1 MKKVFSLFAVLLL
14 IIAAGCKKQEI
25 TQDSLPQIPSSF
37 TSDIQVTYGELEM
50 TATVTKNEKNE
61 FVIDFH
67 TPEALSP
74 LTVTYSGSVC
84 SAEFDGLKFETDIN
98 RFPQTEMGA
107 LAVYAITDVI
117 EGFNVQK
124 TYSDGIITYKGT
136 GERGSFTL
144 TQDAESTALI
154 EFKTEGAN
162 LHIVFSNFR
171 IG

>member
-14 IIAAGCKKQEI
+14 IITAGCKKQEI

-37 TSDIQVTYGELEM
+37 SSDISVKYGKLEM
-50 TATVTKNEKNE
+50 TAEFTLNKDKSFTV
-61 FVIDFH
+61 DFR

-74 LTVTYSGSVC
+74 LLLTYSDDKC

-107 LAVYAITDVI
+107 IIVYAISDI
-117 EGFNVQK
+117 ISGYNVEK
-124 TYSDGIITYKGT
+124 SYSDGIVTYKGT
-136 GERGSFTL
+136 GERGAFTL
-144 TQDAESTALI
+144 TQDAETAALI
-154 EFKTEGAN
+154 EFITEGAN

>member
-1 MKKVFSLFAVLLL
+1 LKKVFSLFAVLLM

-25 TQDSLPQIPSSF
+25 TQDSLPSIPSSF
-37 TSDIQVTYGELEM
+37 SSDIHATYGNLEM

-61 FVIDFH
+61 FIIDFQ

-74 LTVTYSGSVC
+74 LTVTYSGNIC

-107 LAVYAITDVI
+107 LAVYAITDII
-117 EGFNVQK
+117 EGYNVAK

-136 GERGSFTL
+136 GERGAFTL

-162 LHIVFSNFR
+162 LHILFSNFR